1 MIDGTYKIEVGVPFG
16 RKTGTVVLRTQGDTA
31 VADIDAPIVGKQHVE
46 GRAEGDTFTAQGS
59 GKIPLVIG
67 ITGHLELRE
76 KDRDM
81 LRETV
86 KRELEKLR
94 GRCPYTPVVMLMK
107 KNVPKKK
114 EFRAG
119 QLPQFCQSCG
129 MPLSSEDMCGTDADG
144 SINYEY
150 CKYCYSQGRFLQDF
164 TMEEMAEHCSQ
175 FVDEVNKN
183 IPQPLTREQ
192 YKQMMLGFFP
202 MLKRWRRIG

>member
-1 MIDGTYKIEVGVPFG
+1 
-16 RKTGTVVLRTQGDTA
+16 
-31 VADIDAPIVGKQHVE
+31 
-46 GRAEGDTFTAQGS
+46 
-59 GKIPLVIG
+59 
-67 ITGHLELRE
+67 
-76 KDRDM
+76 
-81 LRETV
+81 
-86 KRELEKLR
+86 
-94 GRCPYTPVVMLMK
+94 
-107 KNVPKKK
+107 
-114 EFRAG
+114 
-119 QLPQFCQSCG
+119 

-183 IPQPLTREQ
+183 MPQPLTREQ